1 LSIPILNNKLKILFG
16 IGTVCVMPDPNRWLL
31 SFIRV
36 FDEIKSMGI
45 FEVGVSFVY
54 RRPAWEAQ
62 TLLMENAFDKGYD
75 YLLLM
80 DDDIWGVPPGAF
92 GNLYNAQKEFIS
104 AVMPVKTYP
113 MHYVKLV
120 KINPKDK
127 RTLQE
132 IALCEVPQMRVIEEK
147 GVQPVDLTAF
157 PLVLFKVSMF
167 KHLSR
172 PYVKY
177 DARGIPPDSIFC
189 QECKDAGIQPFV
201 ISDLLL
207 CHGEITPDNRDALR
221 EAEAKRLFKLGRLPK
236 YDPIYEAI
244 EELVNKEVLT
254 ADE

>member
-54 RRPAWEAQ
+54 RRPPWEAQ
-62 TLLMENAFDKGYD
+62 SLLMENAFDKGYD

-92 GNLYNAQKEFIS
+92 SKLYNAQKEFIS
-104 AVMPVKTYP
+104 AVMPVRTYP
-113 MHYVKLV
+113 YQLVCYVK
-120 KINPKDK
+120 KNPKDR

-132 IALCEVPQMRVIEEK
+132 LALSPTVEMQEVESN
-147 GVQPVDLTAF
+147 GVQEVDLTAF
-157 PLVLFKVSMF
+157 PLTLFKVSMF
-167 KHLSR
+167 KHLTR

-177 DARGIPPDSIFC
+177 DPNVPPDSIFC
-189 QECKDAGIQPFV
+189 QECKEAGIQPFV
-201 ISDLLL
+201 HKDIVL
-207 CHGEITPDNRDALR
+207 CHGEVTPDNRAYLYH
-221 EAEAKRLFKLGRLPK
+221 AESLRLFKQGYFKPD
-236 YDPIYEAI
+236 DPMYKII
-244 EELVNKEVLT
+244 GELVK
-254 ADE
+254 DEAQANR